1 MARKYEIGVGIDTG
15 GFERGVANGIV
26 DPLEDAA
33 DALDDLERA
42 ANSADLDK
50 QIDKAA
56 KATEELD
63 DELDDARDAL
73 RRLGYSARD
82 AGDDA
87 RRGMDDAGEGVENLK
102 DEAKQSARET
112 AASFSEVTDVLDLI
126 QELAANALVG
136 FGPGG
141 IAAGLLAAAGI
152 GLATSAFQA
161 AEEAA
166 EDLRQKAVEY
176 AGDATEAGV
185 ATDTWLT
192 GAAQIVERIR
202 ELEQLKSTDFRF
214 FWDEDPSQ
222 LEEWADA
229 LDKMGRPASEIG
241 DVLKSSTDAVK
252 DYRDAI
258 KESRRATQDEIDE
271 IFKRTDA
278 QGESTQADRDRME
291 VLREELAGS
300 KDLLE
305 SLDSEIKLRD
315 SASDSAARQ
324 SAAGVDAALQRA
336 QAEEEAANA
345 VTSALES
352 VEQSALGAYDS
363 MRSAAY
369 DKATADDAA
378 FDTDKWLAYVEET
391 RALADGYKTNLA
403 SMKLTPAEWENFLA
417 LPEDAR
423 NSIAASYSSAG
434 EDGKERIRKALSDS
448 GSTAG
453 ADATVGF
460 EESFNPEANVEVTA
474 DTSGAAADLDE
485 VTEDRDV
492 DIKANLT
499 GEAAVRDGLET
510 LTKRRT
516 VAVEAVLDTSQATRD
531 LAAWRRSEASK
542 TVTITAKLAKGE
554 GWDK

>member
-15 GFERGVANGIV
+15 GFEKGVANGIV
-26 DPLEDAA
+26 DPLEEAA
-33 DALDDLERA
+33 DALDDLEKA
-42 ANSADLDK
+42 AKSADLDSELE
-50 QIDKAA
+50 KAQ
-56 KATEELD
+56 KATKELDAELD
-63 DELDDARDAL
+63 DTRDAL
-73 RRLGYSARD
+73 RRLGYAGKD

-102 DEAKQSARET
+102 EEAQQSAKET
-112 AASFSEVTDVLDLI
+112 AASFREVTDVLDLV

-136 FGPGG
+136 FGP
-141 IAAGLLAAAGI
+141 AGVAVGLAAAAGI
-152 GLATSAFQA
+152 GLATSAFEA

-176 AGDATEAGV
+176 AGDAIEAGV
-185 ATDTWLT
+185 STDAWLT
-192 GAAQIVERIR
+192 GAGRIVERIR

-222 LEEWADA
+222 LEEWSDA
-229 LDKMGRPASEIG
+229 LEKMGRSGSEIG
-241 DVLKSSTDAVK
+241 DVLKSSTDSVK

-258 KESRRATQDEIDE
+258 EEARRATLDERDA
-271 IFKRTDA
+271 IFQRTA
-278 QGESTQADRDRME
+278 ASGESTAADQARME
-291 VLREELAGS
+291 SIQDELEGS
-300 KDLLE
+300 NDLLE
-305 SLDSEIKLRD
+305 ALNQEISLRE
-315 SASDSAARQ
+315 SASDSASRQ

-336 QAEEEAANA
+336 QAEEDAANA
-345 VTSALES
+345 ITSAQES
-352 VEQSALGAYDS
+352 VKNSALGAYDS

-378 FDTDKWLAYVEET
+378 FDVDKWLAYVEET

-403 SMKLTPAEWENFLA
+403 AMKLTPAEWENFLA

-460 EESFNPEANVEVTA
+460 EESFNPEANVAVDA
-474 DTSGAAADLDE
+474 DISAATEKLDD

-492 DIKANLT
+492 TIEANLT
-499 GEAAVRDGLET
+499 GEGSVRNGLES
-510 LTKRRT
+510 LTRKRT
-516 VAVEAVLDTSQATRD
+516 VTVEAVLDTSRADRQMNS
-531 LAAWRRSEASK
+531 WRREQENRS
-542 TVTITAKLAKGE
+542 VTIAARLVKTGD
-554 GWDK
+554 WD